1 MPLVQSLIQKK
12 ISTREKTSAGAMQS
26 ACSSTTD
33 LVNLDAMSSSTSASL
48 ASTRNNSLNS
58 GLSNLDVSSTQL
70 DLSQV
75 AAKLGARGGEKV
87 SCHDTLLDN
96 PLAQLMQIR
105 SQIATLEPP
114 PTLGTPRS
122 VPSPLLPGGTL
133 ASLLQRFPT
142 NTR

>member
-1 MPLVQSLIQKK
+1 
-12 ISTREKTSAGAMQS
+12 MQS

-75 AAKLGARGGEKV
+75 ATKALGARGGEKV

-133 ASLLQRFPT
+133 SSLLQRFPT